1 MTISSLLRNII
12 LYMTCL
18 QWVHSASYALFCNI
32 FNNNNKKN
40 NNYNNQYAHAH
51 ITLYMLYSATSQRLC
66 GTPQESARA
75 PKGERW
81 ALNKYER
88 PGGVEYV
95 APKGSKQCNEGDFT
109 HFIGTRS
116 WYSCSKSIKSLLL
129 WTLMRKHYQ
138 TFYLSY
144 WLPWNCTQALFFSL
158 QKHSW
163 RCS

>member
-1 MTISSLLRNII
+1 
-12 LYMTCL
+12 MTCL
-18 QWVHSASYALFCNI
+18 QWVHSASFVLFCNI
-32 FNNNNKKN
+32 FNSNNKK
-40 NNYNNQYAHAH
+40 YNNQYAHL
-51 ITLYMLYSATSQRLC
+51 TLYLLCSTTSQRLC
-66 GTPQESARA
+66 GTPQESAGA

-95 APKGSKQCNEGDFT
+95 PIKWVKSPSGDFT

-129 WTLMRKHYQ
+129 WTLMRNHYQ